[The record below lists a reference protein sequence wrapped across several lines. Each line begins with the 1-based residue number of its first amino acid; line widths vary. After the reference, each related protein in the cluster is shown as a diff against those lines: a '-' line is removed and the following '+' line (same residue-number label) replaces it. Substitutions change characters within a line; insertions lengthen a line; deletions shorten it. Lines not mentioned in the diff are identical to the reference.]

1 MKARFS
7 KDILNFIL
15 YFLLVI
21 LLLYTIGAP
30 IALIVQSVHAPSII
44 SLINMITNLIYTSMY
59 LIVVIC
65 LIRIVGSTLASPFI
79 QENVKRFR
87 IMGYCLVIN
96 TVFECILGYNAALT
110 SGVTVISTDNGGI
123 TPPMI
128 ICLLSALMCFVMGEI
143 FDKAI
148 KIKNESDLTI

>member
-1 MKARFS
+1 MKATFS

-21 LLLYTIGAP
+21 LILCTIGAP
-30 IALIVQSVHAPSII
+30 IAFIVQLVNAPSIS

-65 LIRIVGSTLASPFI
+65 LIRIISSTLVSPFI
-79 QENVKRFR
+79 HENVKRFR
-87 IMGYCLVIN
+87 IMGYCLMVN
-96 TVFECILGYNAALT
+96 TVFECIDRYSSAAT
-110 SGVTVISTDNGGI
+110 SGMTIIGSDRGGI
-123 TPPMI
+123 TPLML